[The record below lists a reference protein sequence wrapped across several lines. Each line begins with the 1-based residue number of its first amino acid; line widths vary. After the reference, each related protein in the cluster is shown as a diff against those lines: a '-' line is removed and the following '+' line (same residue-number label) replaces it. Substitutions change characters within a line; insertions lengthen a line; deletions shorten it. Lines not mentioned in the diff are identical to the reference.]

1 MQMESLS
8 WCLGQLGP
16 VRPLGSTLRFP
27 DGEEWY
33 AFGLTTNRWYHQ
45 MSLLIAMPQ
54 DSQRWRMCGDA
65 VLRLGPM
72 PQMLSGEP
80 VVLVLPDGR
89 RWDLTAPLTGL
100 C

>member
-1 MQMESLS
+1 MQMERLS
-8 WCLGQLGP
+8 WCLGQLES

-33 AFGLTTNRWYHQ
+33 VLGGTTNRWYRQ
-45 MSLLIAMPQ
+45 MSLLIAM
-54 DSQRWRMCGDA
+54 
-65 VLRLGPM
+65 L
-72 PQMLSGEP
+72 P
-80 VVLVLPDGR
+80 VVLPDGR

>member
-1 MQMESLS
+1 MQMGSLS

-33 AFGLTTNRWYHQ
+33 AFGLTTNRWYRQ

-54 DSQRWRMCGDA
+54 T
-65 VLRLGPM
+65 
-72 PQMLSGEP
+72 LSGEP
-80 VVLVLPDGR
+80 VVLALPDGR

>member
-33 AFGLTTNRWYHQ
+33 AFGLTTNRWYRQ
-45 MSLLIAMPQ
+45 MSLLIAMLQ
-54 DSQRWRMCGDA
+54 DPQRWRMCGDA
-65 VLRLGPM
+65 VFGGV
-72 PQMLSGEP
+72 SGGM
-80 VVLVLPDGR
+80 VS
-89 RWDLTAPLTGL
+89 TFSPLTGL

>member
-33 AFGLTTNRWYHQ
+33 AFGLTTNRWYRQ
-45 MSLLIAMPQ
+45 MSLLIAMP
-54 DSQRWRMCGDA
+54 
-65 VLRLGPM
+65 
-72 PQMLSGEP
+72 
-80 VVLVLPDGR
+80 
-89 RWDLTAPLTGL
+89 
-100 C
+100 

>member
-33 AFGLTTNRWYHQ
+33 AFGLTTNRWYRQ

-54 DSQRWRMCGDA
+54 T
-65 VLRLGPM
+65 
-72 PQMLSGEP
+72 LSGEP

-89 RWDLTAPLTGL
+89 RWDLTAPLRGL

>member
-8 WCLGQLGP
+8 WRLGQLGP

-33 AFGLTTNRWYHQ
+33 AFGLTTNRWYCQ
-45 MSLLIAMPQ
+45 LSLLIAMPQ
-54 DSQRWRMCGDA
+54 
-65 VLRLGPM
+65 V
-72 PQMLSGEP
+72 
-80 VVLVLPDGR
+80 VLPDGR

>member
-1 MQMESLS
+1 MQTESLS

-33 AFGLTTNRWYHQ
+33 AFGLTTNRWYRQ

-54 DSQRWRMCGDA
+54 T
-65 VLRLGPM
+65 
-72 PQMLSGEP
+72 LSGEP
-80 VVLVLPDGR
+80 VGAAGWPPLGSDRPADGPLLSR
-89 RWDLTAPLTGL
+89 MAPAPRYSSLNA
-100 C
+100 

>member
-33 AFGLTTNRWYHQ
+33 AFGLTTNRWYRQ
-45 MSLLIAMPQ
+45 MSLLIAMLQ
-54 DSQRWRMCGDA
+54 T
-65 VLRLGPM
+65 
-72 PQMLSGEP
+72 LSSEP

-89 RWDLTAPLTGL
+89 RWDLTTSLTGL

>member
-27 DGEEWY
+27 EGEERY
-33 AFGLTTNRWYHQ
+33 AFGLTTNRWYRQ
-45 MSLLIAMPQ
+45 MFLLIAMPQ
-54 DSQRWRMCGDA
+54 T
-65 VLRLGPM
+65 
-72 PQMLSGEP
+72 LSGEP

-89 RWDLTAPLTGL
+89 R
-100 C
+100 

>member
-1 MQMESLS
+1 MV
-8 WCLGQLGP
+8 LGP
-16 VRPLGSTLRFP
+16 TGAGAPAGQHPALP

-33 AFGLTTNRWYHQ
+33 AFGLTTNRWYRQ
-45 MSLLIAMPQ
+45 MFLLIAMPQ
-54 DSQRWRMCGDA
+54 T
-65 VLRLGPM
+65 
-72 PQMLSGEP
+72 LSGEP

>member
-8 WCLGQLGP
+8 WCLSQLGP

-27 DGEEWY
+27 NGEKWY
-33 AFGLTTNRWYHQ
+33 AFGFTTNRWYRQ
-45 MSLLIAMPQ
+45 MSLLIAMP
-54 DSQRWRMCGDA
+54 
-65 VLRLGPM
+65 
-72 PQMLSGEP
+72 P
-80 VVLVLPDGR
+80 VVLPDGR

>member
-8 WCLGQLGP
+8 RCLGQLGP

-27 DGEEWY
+27 DGEKWY
-33 AFGLTTNRWYHQ
+33 AFGFTANRWYRQ
-45 MSLLIAMPQ
+45 MFLLIAMPQ
-54 DSQRWRMCGDA
+54 
-65 VLRLGPM
+65 V
-72 PQMLSGEP
+72 
-80 VVLVLPDGR
+80 VLPDGR

>member
-33 AFGLTTNRWYHQ
+33 AFGLTTSRWY
-45 MSLLIAMPQ
+45 
-54 DSQRWRMCGDA
+54 R
-65 VLRLGPM
+65 
-72 PQMLSGEP
+72 
-80 VVLVLPDGR
+80 
-89 RWDLTAPLTGL
+89 
-100 C
+100 

>member
-16 VRPLGSTLRFP
+16 VRPLDSTLRFP

-33 AFGLTTNRWYHQ
+33 AFGLTTNRCYRQ
-45 MSLLIAMPQ
+45 MALLIAMPQ
-54 DSQRWRMCGDA
+54 T
-65 VLRLGPM
+65 
-72 PQMLSGEP
+72 LSGEP
-80 VVLVLPDGR
+80 VVLVLPDDR

>member
-1 MQMESLS
+1 MQMESLP
-8 WCLGQLGP
+8 WCLGQLEP

-33 AFGLTTNRWYHQ
+33 AFGFTTNRWYCQ

-54 DSQRWRMCGDA
+54 T
-65 VLRLGPM
+65 
-72 PQMLSGEP
+72 LSGEP

>member
-8 WCLGQLGP
+8 WCLSQLGP

-33 AFGLTTNRWYHQ
+33 AFGLTTNRWYRQ

-65 VLRLGPM
+65 VLRRRIRWHGEHLLPADGPL
-72 PQMLSGEP
+72 LS
-80 VVLVLPDGR
+80 R
-89 RWDLTAPLTGL
+89 MAPAPRYSSLNA
-100 C
+100 

>member
-8 WCLGQLGP
+8 WRLGQLGP

-33 AFGLTTNRWYHQ
+33 AFGLTTNRWYRQ
-45 MSLLIAMPQ
+45 MSLLIAM
-54 DSQRWRMCGDA
+54 
-65 VLRLGPM
+65 L
-72 PQMLSGEP
+72 P
-80 VVLVLPDGR
+80 VVLPDGR

>member
-27 DGEEWY
+27 DGEERY
-33 AFGLTTNRWYHQ
+33 AFGLTTNRWYRQ

-54 DSQRWRMCGDA
+54 T
-65 VLRLGPM
+65 
-72 PQMLSGEP
+72 LSGEP

-89 RWDLTAPLTGL
+89 RWDLAAPLTGL

>member
-33 AFGLTTNRWYHQ
+33 AFGLTTNRWYRQ
-45 MSLLIAMPQ
+45 MSLPIAMPQ
-54 DSQRWRMCGDA
+54 
-65 VLRLGPM
+65 V
-72 PQMLSGEP
+72 
-80 VVLVLPDGR
+80 VLPDGR

>member
-8 WCLGQLGP
+8 WRLGRLGP
-16 VRPLGSTLRFP
+16 VRRLGSTLRFP

-33 AFGLTTNRWYHQ
+33 AFGLTTNRWYRQ
-45 MSLLIAMPQ
+45 MFLLIAMLQ
-54 DSQRWRMCGDA
+54 T
-65 VLRLGPM
+65 
-72 PQMLSGEP
+72 LSGEP
-80 VVLVLPDGR
+80 QVVLPDGR

>member
-33 AFGLTTNRWYHQ
+33 ALGLITNRWYRQ
-45 MSLLIAMPQ
+45 MFLLIAMPQ
-54 DSQRWRMCGDA
+54 T
-65 VLRLGPM
+65 
-72 PQMLSGEP
+72 LSGEP
-80 VVLVLPDGR
+80 VVLVLPDGHR
-89 RWDLTAPLTGL
+89 
-100 C
+100 

>member
-33 AFGLTTNRWYHQ
+33 AFGLTTNRWHRQ

-54 DSQRWRMCGDA
+54 T
-65 VLRLGPM
+65 
-72 PQMLSGEP
+72 LSGEP
-80 VVLVLPDGR
+80 VGAAGWSPLRPDR
-89 RWDLTAPLTGL
+89 PADGL